1 MRVTKVEARPLR
13 SAADVRISWRWRET
27 LGLLVISCVL
37 AAGFWQVYRSKGEAL
52 AGARERLASGQTLLL
67 RRAATPDE
75 IAPYLGGYEDARQR
89 RFIAGRIS
97 HALRLEAPGN
107 TGALAAIQITR
118 EETERARVL
127 DLYRARFGAADRIR
141 LFTSDEFARL
151 KPSFAVR
158 TPEDFRASFRA
169 WVLAFFA
176 TFWIVHLVWN
186 LVGFRGDP
194 YVLPAA
200 LLLSGTGMILMV
212 SLRDAVRD
220 LPIFAEFAFAVVA
233 GCAVLLVITVGSL
246 LMDVRSRGGMPFA
259 GTLLDAANNAA
270 RGIAR
275 RGDLALAAALL
286 LSLAL
291 LLFGTGPGESDA
303 RVRLGF
309 FQPVEVIKFLL
320 VLFLA
325 AYFARRWEFLREL
338 KEKRVH
344 VGIELPRLDHA
355 LPVMVAVAVAIAFFF
370 LQKDL
375 GPAVVLAGLF
385 LCLYAAARVRLGLVI
400 AAIALLCT
408 TGWLAHR
415 IGYPRIASARIGMW
429 LEPWNNGLARGEQVV
444 HGLWAMAS
452 GGTFG
457 AGIGRGQPELIPAAH
472 TDLVL
477 AALAEETGFA
487 GLLAIIVVFALL
499 FWRSLRIALRAATDY
514 EFFLALGLTLALAL
528 EGVFIAGG
536 VAGLLPLSGVVT
548 PFLSYGGT
556 AMVVNFA
563 CVAVLLAISAKQGR
577 AAPNPQFRKPVA
589 ALAALLAGFGGVLLA
604 KAAWVQVVKADE
616 IVAAGTL
623 VLREDGSYALAYNPR
638 LLAVA
643 RRIPRGSIYDRNGL
657 PVATS
662 RWEELEKHRAA
673 YSALGIDL
681 DSACRREDARHYPF
695 GIAMFHVLGDLR
707 TRERWSASNAAFEER
722 VSRTQLQGF
731 NDREVLDTV
740 DLPRSDR
747 RVRVLRYD
755 YSELVPLLRA
765 HMDPSNEAVR
775 KFTEAPRDLGLTIDA
790 RLQLR
795 LTRAFQKHLR
805 ALGRSSGAVA
815 VIHPSS
821 GEVLAAVSLPLPDAD
836 AGDRSLDFAR
846 FGEYPPGSAFKLVTA
861 VAALRRDPALA
872 GVRHECVRLPDGRV
886 GNRVR
891 GRTIRDDIH
900 DKRPHGRIA
909 LSEALVHSCNAFFSQ
924 LGTHDVGAEQLLSTA
939 QLFNIDAARP
949 NTAKNLDRDL
959 PQAAYGQAQVL
970 VTPLRMARVAGAIAA
985 GGRLLPP
992 RIHLAPAEPDAGSR
1006 TILDA
1011 ALAGELEAAMRAV
1024 VTSGTGRAAA
1034 RSRVPV
1040 AGKTGTAELA
1050 TGAPHGW
1057 FVGFAPAAGPAE
1069 DRVAFAIVVANGGYG
1084 GTAAAPFA
1092 AEVAELAREA
1102 LAAQPRLDAE
1112 VQP

>member
-1 MRVTKVEARPLR
+1 MRVTRVGAAPSR
-13 SAADVRISWRWRET
+13 STGTWMSWRWRET
-27 LGLLVISCVL
+27 LGLLAISCL
-37 AAGFWQVYRSKGEAL
+37 LGAGFGQVYRSKAEAL
-52 AGARERLASGQTLLL
+52 AEARERLASGQTLLL
-67 RRAATPDE
+67 RRAATPAE
-75 IAPYLGGYEDARQR
+75 IAPYLGSYEDGRQR

-97 HALRLEAPGN
+97 HALRQEAPGN
-107 TGALAAIQITR
+107 TGTLAAIQITR
-118 EETERARVL
+118 EEAESARVL
-127 DLYRARFGAADRIR
+127 DSYRARFGASDRIR
-141 LFTSDEFARL
+141 LFTYDEFARL
-151 KPSFAVR
+151 KPNFAVR

-169 WVLAFFA
+169 WVYAFFGA
-176 TFWIVHLVWN
+176 FWIVHLVWN
-186 LVGFRGDP
+186 LLGFRGDP
-194 YVLPAA
+194 YMLPAV
-200 LLLSGTGMILMV
+200 LLLSGAGMILMV

-220 LPIFAEFAFAVVA
+220 FLIFANFGFAVVA
-233 GCAVLLVITVGSL
+233 GCLVLLIVTAGSR
-246 LMDVRSRGGMPFA
+246 LMEARIRGGLRFA

-270 RGIAR
+270 RSIAW
-275 RGDLALAAALL
+275 RGNLALAAALL

-291 LLFGTGPGESDA
+291 LLFGAGPGESDA

-309 FQPVEVIKFLL
+309 FQPVEIIKFLL

-338 KEKRVH
+338 KEKRLRTS
-344 VGIELPRLDHA
+344 IELPRLDHA
-355 LPVMVAVAVAIAFFF
+355 LPVMIAVAVAIAFFF

-375 GPAVVLAGLF
+375 GPAVILAGLF
-385 LCLYAAARVRLGLVI
+385 LCLYATARARLGLVV
-400 AAIALLCT
+400 AAFALLCA
-408 TGWLAHR
+408 TGWLAYR
-415 IGYPRIASARIGMW
+415 IEYPRIASARIAMW
-429 LEPWNNGLARGEQVV
+429 LEPWNNGLPHGEQVV

-452 GGTFG
+452 GGGFG

-487 GLLAIIVVFALL
+487 GLLAIILVFTFL
-499 FWRSLRIALRAATDY
+499 FWRSLRIALRAAADY

-577 AAPNPQFRKPVA
+577 AVPSPQFRKPVA
-589 ALAALLAGFGGVLLA
+589 ALAALLAGFGGLLIA
-604 KAAWVQVVKADE
+604 KAAWVQVVKADD
-616 IVAAGTL
+616 IAAAGTL
-623 VLREDGSYALAYNPR
+623 TLREDGSYALAYNPR

-643 RRIPRGSIYDRNGL
+643 RRIPRGSIYDRSGL

-681 DSACRREDARHYPF
+681 DGVCRRADARHYPF
-695 GIAMFHVLGDLR
+695 GTSMFHVLGDLR
-707 TRERWSASNAAFEER
+707 TRERWSAPNAAFEER
-722 VSRTQLQGF
+722 VSRTRLQGF

-740 DLPRSDR
+740 RVPRGDK

-765 HMDPSNEAVR
+765 RMNPSNEAVR
-775 KFTEAPRDLGLTIDA
+775 KVMEAPRDIRLTIDA

-795 LTRAFQKHLR
+795 LTVAFQRHLR
-805 ALGRSSGAVA
+805 TLGRSSGAVA
-815 VIHPSS
+815 VIHPAS
-821 GEVLAAVSLPLPDAD
+821 GEVLAAVSLPLPDAET
-836 AGDRSLDFAR
+836 GDRALDFAR

-872 GVRHECVRLPDGRV
+872 RVQHECLRLPDGRV
-886 GNRVR
+886 GSRVR
-891 GRTIRDDIH
+891 GRIIRDDIR

-909 LSEALVHSCNAFFSQ
+909 MYEALVHSCNAFFSQ
-924 LGTHDVGAEQLLSTA
+924 LGTLDVGAEQILSTA

-949 NTAKNLDRDL
+949 NTAQNLDRDL

-970 VTPLRMARVAGAIAA
+970 VTPLRLARVAGAIAA
-985 GGRLLPP
+985 GGRLLPA
-992 RIHLAPAEPDAGSR
+992 RIHLTPAEKDAGAR
-1006 TILDA
+1006 AILDPSLA
-1011 ALAGELEAAMRAV
+1011 AELQTAMRAV
-1024 VTSGTGRAAA
+1024 VTRGTGRSAAN
-1034 RSRVPV
+1034 SRVPV

-1050 TGAPHGW
+1050 RGAAHAW
-1057 FVGFAPAAGPAE
+1057 FAGFAPAAGPVE
-1069 DRVAFAIVVANGGYG
+1069 DRVAFAIIVANGGYG
-1084 GTAAAPFA
+1084 GAAAAPFA
-1092 AEVAELAREA
+1092 ADIAELAHEA
-1102 LAAQPRLDAE
+1102 LARQPRLNTEAE
-1112 VQP
+1112 R